1 MTKERDA
8 AQAEVVLGR
17 TTSTPSADTCRF
29 DAVGEPFTLVIFGAT
44 GDLTARMLLPAL
56 TALCSGGHLPDNFAV
71 VGASRTDLTDDA
83 FRERMGEAAKEFSD
97 CNADAWAAMASRFTY
112 KQIHYDDPASFTALA
127 GFLDDLARE
136 RNLGGNRIFY
146 LAVPPTV
153 YEDIAVNLAGAG
165 LAEETGGYAR
175 LVIEKPFGRDLET
188 ARVLEKA
195 LHTRFAEHQIFRID
209 HYLAKETVQNI
220 LMLRF
225 ANAIFEPLWN
235 RRYVNYV
242 SILAAESIG
251 VEHRASYYDHFGVLR
266 DMFQNHMMQLLSLCA
281 IEAPSLFEA
290 DLVRD
295 EKTKV
300 FRALRPFSDK
310 DVAEHCIL
318 GQYASGMVDGK
329 RAPSYLDEEGV
340 PGDSTTPTFAAMRVY
355 LDNWRWQGV
364 PFYLISGKRLPEKRT
379 EIAVQFKPVPFS
391 MFREL
396 FGDHIEANRLILRIQ
411 PDEQVSLT
419 FQAKAPGPMCLRS
432 VTMNFNYYQGYTGA
446 ALTAYAKVLLDC
458 MLGDQ
463 TLFWRQDGVELC
475 WKFLTPLLEKPSA
488 ERLFLYKSGTWGPQ
502 EAGRFLSA
510 HGLVP

>member
-1 MTKERDA
+1 MTDA
-8 AQAEVVLGR
+8 LDPAQAEVVLGR
-17 TTSTPSADTCRF
+17 TTATAEAACRF
-29 DAVGEPFTLVIFGAT
+29 EQVGDPFVLVIFGAT
-44 GDLTARMLLPAL
+44 GDLTARMLMPAL
-56 TALCSGGHLPDNFAV
+56 TALCAGGHLPDNFAV
-71 VGASRTDLTDDA
+71 LGASRTDLNDES
-83 FRERMGEAAKEFSD
+83 FRERMHKAATEYGSLPPGL
-97 CNADAWAAMASRFTY
+97 WETLTPRLGYM
-112 KQIHYDDPASFTALA
+112 QVHYDDPASFTALSA
-127 GFLDDLARE
+127 ALDALAAAKS
-136 RNLGGNRIFY
+136 LGGNRIFY
-146 LAVPPTV
+146 LAVPPTA
-153 YEDIAVNLAGAG
+153 YEAIAINLANAG
-165 LAEETGGYAR
+165 LAEETNGYAR
-175 LVIEKPFGRDLET
+175 LVIEKPFGHDLQT
-188 ARVLEKA
+188 ARVLEAA
-195 LHTRFAEHQIFRID
+195 LHTRFSEHQIFRID

-235 RRYVNYV
+235 RRYIDYV

-281 IEAPSLFEA
+281 IEPPSLFEA

-300 FRALRPFSDK
+300 FRALRPFDAK
-310 DVAEHCIL
+310 ALAEHCVL
-318 GQYASGMVDGK
+318 GQYASGMAGGA
-329 RAPSYLDEEGV
+329 RAPAYLDEEGV
-340 PGDSTTPTFAAMRVY
+340 PGDSTTPTFAAMRVH

-364 PFYLISGKRLPEKRT
+364 PFYLISGKRLAEKRT

-396 FGDHIEANRLILRIQ
+396 FGDTIQANRLILRIQ

-432 VTMNFNYYQGYTGA
+432 VTMNFNYYQGYQGA

-475 WKFLTPLLEKPSA
+475 WKFLTPVLDNPPSHG
-488 ERLFLYKSGTWGPQ
+488 LYLYKAGTWGPQ
-502 EAGRFLSA
+502 EAGKYLRA
-510 HGLVP
+510 HGLVS